1 MSHGFGLYFPEG
13 GSSDAAMCHSP
24 PSELWTT
31 GIKKDLATLV
41 TQLGSC
47 VSKVRLRATKAPAR
61 HVGMRRHHNLLDMQ
75 TDRYSA
81 AQQCNTTWLSTH
93 KLGWQGM

>member
-24 PSELWTT
+24 PSELLTT